1 MKYIS
6 IISIILFI
14 GCGTIKETT
23 TTETLPQTIPAVIVH
38 DTTKVL
44 TTLPINSTQA
54 DSIGRWY
61 LENYCKGT
69 ENIDQNGFLGIPDYY
84 FRTSSYSNDI
94 MAERYTFKRPTD
106 HYHTVG
112 LSAEGYVNHHWTIVE
127 FLTKRM
133 MYPDRYNEKFNA
145 HSDYDYFCAIRPNFP
160 EDLDLDSASTYGE
173 LEPLFKSWGQP
184 YKHLFYGPNG
194 DAPVVDL

>member
-69 ENIDQNGFLGIPDYY
+69 ENIDQNGLKATINFYVKTKQILADSLN
-84 FRTSSYSNDI
+84 RTSQMILTLQSDI
-94 MAERYTFKRPTD
+94 KEKEKIIQGTKITTETKTTPGDWWILWASMKFWLPAGILGMIIGAIGFYLLRSK
-106 HYHTVG
+106 
-112 LSAEGYVNHHWTIVE
+112 LKA
-127 FLTKRM
+127 FL
-133 MYPDRYNEKFNA
+133 P
-145 HSDYDYFCAIRPNFP
+145 I
-160 EDLDLDSASTYGE
+160 
-173 LEPLFKSWGQP
+173 
-184 YKHLFYGPNG
+184 
-194 DAPVVDL
+194 